1 MKQFIRRNI
10 NGLLC
15 LLLYGGIAIFAG
27 YSLIRLRRSR
37 NPSFLKSLNFAKK
50 IPQQENINPEDHL
63 WNLELHLYK
72 QVNDYPSE
80 TFLKSNDEHK
90 SNLVSEWRCS
100 QSYYL
105 LVLIISRASN
115 YQYRNS
121 IRYTWGNQRLLKNL
135 NATIYFLIS
144 KQDSIENNMLLDQEQ
159 NAFNDILFSAANEDS
174 KNVVYKTLIG
184 IEWAKR
190 YCEFKFLLKTYD
202 NVYVSLN
209 KVISIVTTKYDKKK
223 FVYAGHYISSEQKDN
238 PDYISGN
245 GIIMNKKAVASLYYQ
260 SLNYASPLLHNE
272 DAYVGML
279 AKKALIEPDHEPYF
293 ELHSNDCIYISSN
306 VIKHAI
312 KSPECM
318 YQMFVT
324 CLLRR
329 DCKI

>member
-15 LLLYGGIAIFAG
+15 LLLYGGISIFTG
-27 YSLIRLRRSR
+27 YSLIRMRRSY
-37 NPSFLKSLNFAKK
+37 NPSFLKSLNFAKDNPK
-50 IPQQENINPEDHL
+50 QENINPEDHM

-80 TFLKSNDEHK
+80 TFLKSSDEHK

-100 QSYYL
+100 QPYHL
-105 LVLIISRASN
+105 LVLIISSASN

-144 KQDSIENNMLLDQEQ
+144 KQDSIEKNMLLDEEQ
-159 NAFNDILFSAANEDS
+159 NTFSDILFGAINEDS
-174 KNVVYKTLIG
+174 KTLVYKTLIG
-184 IEWAKR
+184 IEWASR
-190 YCEFKFLLKTYD
+190 YCKFKFLLKTYD

-209 KVISIVTTKYDKKK
+209 KVISIVTAKYDRKK
-223 FVYAGHYISSEQKDN
+223 FVYAGHYISSEQNDH
-238 PDYISGN
+238 PDYISGT
-245 GIIMNKKAVASLYYQ
+245 GVIMNKKTVASLYYQ
-260 SLNYASPLLHNE
+260 SLNYPSPQLHDE
-272 DAYVGML
+272 DAFVGML
-279 AKKALIEPDHEPYF
+279 AKKALIKPDHEPNF
-293 ELHSNDCIYISSN
+293 EMYSNDCVYISSN

-318 YQMFVT
+318 YQMFIT
-324 CLLRR
+324 CLLRG